1 MAIRPDEITSVLKAQ
16 LEQYR
21 SSLSVTNVGN
31 VLQVGNGIARV
42 YGMEMA
48 MAGELV
54 QFEDEEKTVGMVL
67 NLEEDHVGVVLL
79 GEGRK
84 IAEGMEVKT
93 TGRIASTPVGEKLL
107 GRIVNPIGVPLDGKG
122 QIATNEFRP

>member
-1 MAIRPDEITSVLKAQ
+1 MALLVF
-16 LEQYR
+16 
-21 SSLSVTNVGN
+21 
-31 VLQVGNGIARV
+31 
-42 YGMEMA
+42 MEWKKA

-54 QFEDEEKTVGMVL
+54 EFDDEDKTVGMVL
-67 NLEEDHVGVVLL
+67 NLAEDHVGVVLL

-107 GRIVNPIGVPLDGKG
+107 GRVVDPLVTLLMAKGAISSTEFSSIEIKAPGIVARTIRL
-122 QIATNEFRP
+122 